1 MRRAPGARPVMRH
14 IPRKR
19 FGQHFLIDGQAI
31 AAIVAAI
38 APRPRDRMVEIGP
51 GLGALTRPLTERLEH
66 LHVIEIDRDIVAR
79 LRAEFAARRLT
90 VHEGDALGFD
100 FSALGPRL
108 RVVGN
113 LPYNISTPLLFH
125 LAQCSRCLRDC
136 HFMLQREVVERIV
149 AAPGSKQYGRL
160 SVMLQYRFQVQR
172 LLRVPAGAFR
182 PVPKVESAFIRLV
195 PHRPLPVEA
204 ADERVFASVVAKAFG
219 QRRKMLR
226 NALRELISA
235 DELTALGIDPA
246 LRAERLSVEAF
257 VRIADWIATEQR

>member
-1 MRRAPGARPVMRH
+1 M
-14 IPRKR
+14 
-19 FGQHFLIDGQAI
+19 L
-31 AAIVAAI
+31 VAAI
-38 APRPRDRMVEIGP
+38 EPRSGDRIVEIGP
-51 GLGALTRPLTERLEH
+51 GEGALTEPLLER
-66 LHVIEIDRDIVAR
+66 VAVMDAVEIDRDLAVA
-79 LRAEFAARRLT
+79 LSARFPP
-90 VHEGDALGFD
+90 D
-100 FSALGPRL
+100 RL
-108 RVVGN
+108 RVHVADALRFDFCALGSRLRVIGN
-113 LPYNISTPLLFH
+113 LPYHISSPLLFH
-125 LAQCSRCLRDC
+125 LAQATACLRDC